1 MKYQMSKNAAWD
13 ELNDIFVR
21 MITYVNKIILFD
33 FGKFFNHLK
42 KKCVQF
48 TKLCQ
53 SIPKN
58 AFNSLK
64 VVI

>member
-42 KKCVQF
+42 K
-48 TKLCQ
+48 
-53 SIPKN
+53 N
-58 AFNSLK
+58 AFNSLNFVNQFQK
-64 VVI
+64 MRSIH